1 MKSNE
6 KFRALGGHSGVLG
19 AYSLRKG
26 AVPPTRVEEPFRG
39 HKKSSS
45 NQQKPQVVLGTHLR
59 SQTQSNFEP
68 SGGFLVSKRP
78 VFASPG
84 RQNRP
89 DEVSKAL
96 VRGGSP
102 RAIQLSLSRVFS
114 SLGRPFNVLKD
125 RTKRNVSRANIPPAS
140 PLAIPRP
147 SLLSPLASKPPFPR
161 PQHRKNALSA
171 QPTSLVSF
179 VKKLELPRN
188 KKVTL
193 TPEHSHRTL
202 VPPPRL
208 PSPDQ
213 APKEISLQTY
223 RKDTDPN
230 KLNQSKSHSS
240 KDPSAIIDPSPS
252 EDFAYKEPSAS
263 KPTSPRDP
271 ATSKEALSSIF
282 GLVNP
287 DDRLRMCLIS
297 RIRDHW
303 HETGE
308 ILPTSLD
315 FYRVSDLLGEG
326 SYGKVY
332 LANSVLCGLPVAIKC
347 YERAKIKT
355 ESSLQRIG
363 QEISILRELNHPNVI
378 RFVEIFEN
386 SRFIFLAL
394 EFADRDDL
402 LKHLRSHGRF
412 SERRFLPVLCQLFA
426 GLNYLHTSGVLHRD
440 IKLDNVLLTFEGR
453 VKICDFGV
461 SKKLACLETIREHI
475 GTPAYLSPE
484 IVAGKGYRGFASDIW
499 ALGVLTY
506 IALFGLPPFKGESLE
521 QLNQNILLCDL
532 EIPKSPEVSSQMRK
546 ALLGML
552 DKNPQR
558 RLSILQ
564 ASKLLN
570 IKLDFSKKQTFAP
583 KILKNQ
589 SEIFK
594 IFGFSE
600 KEIQNALAKSPVN
613 HLTALD
619 AIWEIHR
626 AP

>member
-1 MKSNE
+1 MKSNG
-6 KFRALGGHSGVLG
+6 KLRAPGGHSGALG
-19 AYSLRKG
+19 GSSLRKG
-26 AVPPTRVEEPFRG
+26 VAPPAGAEEPFRG

-45 NQQKPQVVLGTHLR
+45 SQLKPQVAVGTHLR
-59 SQTQSNFEP
+59 SQTQTNFEP
-68 SGGFLVSKRP
+68 PGGLPASKRP
-78 VFASPG
+78 AFTSSY

-89 DEVSKAL
+89 EEAPKPL

-125 RTKRNVSRANIPPAS
+125 RTKRNVSRANIPSAS
-140 PLAIPRP
+140 PLVIARP
-147 SLLSPLASKPPFPR
+147 SLLSPLVSKSPFPR

-179 VKKLELPRN
+179 VRKL
-188 KKVTL
+188 KVTKNEKMTL
-193 TPEHSHRTL
+193 TPELSHRTL

-208 PSPDQ
+208 PLPDQ
-213 APKEISLQTY
+213 PPKEISLQSY
-223 RKDTDPN
+223 RRDTDPN
-230 KLNQSKSHSS
+230 QLNQSKSRSS
-240 KDPSAIIDPSPS
+240 KDPSAIIDPSS
-252 EDFAYKEPSAS
+252 SKDFALKEPS
-263 KPTSPRDP
+263 
-271 ATSKEALSSIF
+271 TSKSQSPGEPAASEEAPPPIF
-282 GLVNP
+282 GLAEP
-287 DDRLRMCLIS
+287 HDRLRTSLIS

-347 YERAKIKT
+347 YERARIKS
-355 ESSLQRIG
+355 ESGLQRIG

-386 SRFIFLAL
+386 PRFIFLAL

-402 LKHLRSHGRF
+402 LKHLRSQGRF
-412 SERRFLPVLCQLFA
+412 SERRLLPVLGQLFA
-426 GLNYLHTSGVLHRD
+426 GLNYLHASGVLHRD
-440 IKLDNVLLTFEGR
+440 VKLDNVLLTSEGR

-461 SKKLACLETIREHI
+461 SKKLACLGTIREHI

-484 IVAGKGYRGFASDIW
+484 IVAGRGYRGFASDIW

-521 QLNQNILLCDL
+521 QLNQNILLCDP
-532 EIPKSPEVSSQMRK
+532 EIPESPEISSQMRK

-564 ASKLLN
+564 ASRLLN
-570 IKLDFSKKQTFAP
+570 IKLDFGKKQIFAS
-583 KILKNQ
+583 KMLKNQ

-600 KEIQNALAKSPVN
+600 KDIQHALAKSPVN